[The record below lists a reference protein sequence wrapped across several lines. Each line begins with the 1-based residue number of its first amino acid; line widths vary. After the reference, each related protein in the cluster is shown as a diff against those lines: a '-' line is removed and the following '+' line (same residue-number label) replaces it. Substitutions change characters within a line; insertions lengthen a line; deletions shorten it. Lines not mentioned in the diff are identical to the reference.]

1 MTAGETV
8 TEFIRRINAGDLEG
22 ALALCAED
30 IEYDNVPMDAVHGRD
45 AAREFLAP
53 MVGDGAGADWVVHQQ
68 VAEGDVVM
76 NERTDGFRFGDT
88 RVELPVAGLF
98 RVRDGLITL
107 WRDYFDM
114 RTFETQMA
122 GG

>member
-1 MTAGETV
+1 M
-8 TEFIRRINAGDLEG
+8 
-22 ALALCAED
+22 
-30 IEYDNVPMDAVHGRD
+30 
-45 AAREFLAP
+45 
-53 MVGDGAGADWVVHQQ
+53 
-68 VAEGDVVM
+68 
-76 NERTDGFRFGDT
+76 

-98 RVRDGLITL
+98 RVRDGAITL